1 VSPSSSPQ
9 GVCIPTL
16 LVVDDQSPLRA
27 IIARAL
33 VAAGY
38 HVLEAD
44 EGAQALALIQSPENH
59 VSLVISDIRMPGM
72 DGYELADRLTLRP
85 HPIPMIFISGFGQT
99 GISLPGSIFL
109 KPFSTQEL
117 LTEVRRLLG
126 SDMRNLERPA

>member
-1 VSPSSSPQ
+1 MCLQ
-9 GVCIPTL
+9 TL

-44 EGAQALALIQSPENH
+44 EGAQALELIQSPENN
-59 VSLVISDIRMPGM
+59 VRLVISDIRMPGM
-72 DGYELADRLTLRP
+72 DGYELADRLTMRP
-85 HPIPMIFISGFGQT
+85 HPMPMIFISGYGQT

-117 LTEVRRLLG
+117 LTEVRRLLAG
-126 SDMRNLERPA
+126 APAQA

>member
-1 VSPSSSPQ
+1 MSPTESQQ
-9 GVCIPTL
+9 GVCLQTL

-44 EGAQALALIQSPENH
+44 EGAQALELIQSPEND
-59 VSLVISDIRMPGM
+59 VRLVISDIRMPGM
-72 DGYELADRLTLRP
+72 DGYELADRLTQRP
-85 HPIPMIFISGFGQT
+85 HPMPMIFISGYGQT

-117 LTEVRRLLG
+117 LTEVRRLLAG
-126 SDMRNLERPA
+126 APEEA